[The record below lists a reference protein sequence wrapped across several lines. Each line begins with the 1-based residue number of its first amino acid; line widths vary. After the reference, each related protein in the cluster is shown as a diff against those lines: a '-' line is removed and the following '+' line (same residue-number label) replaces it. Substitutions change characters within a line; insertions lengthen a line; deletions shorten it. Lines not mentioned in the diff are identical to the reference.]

1 MTHKATN
8 GQHPV
13 TVEAMQVDDIPSVLA
28 IDQLSF
34 PLPWSAS
41 SYRYELTQN
50 RNAYFVVALAPEPG
64 PARRA
69 AGGWLAGL
77 AEWLRGE
84 DEPARP
90 PARQVVGYAGFWYIV
105 DEAHIST
112 IAVHPEWR
120 GRGAGEQVLTGLLER
135 ALDLGAVAATLEV
148 RVSNTL
154 AQNLYRKY
162 AFEVVGRRKRY
173 YRDNGED
180 ALLMTAALQPNYRDF
195 MRRRLA
201 ERWANGRR
209 AGARPPASKPRENR

>member
-1 MTHKATN
+1 MSHRATH
-8 GQHPV
+8 GQNRV
-13 TVEAMQVDDIPSVLA
+13 TVEAMQLDDIPSVLA

-50 RNAYFVVALAPEPG
+50 KNSYFVVALARD

-69 AGGWLAGL
+69 ALNGGWLAGL
-77 AEWLRGE
+77 AGWLKGE
-84 DEPARP
+84 DAPAVGSARP
-90 PARQVVGYAGFWYIV
+90 VVGYAGFWYIV

-112 IAVHPEWR
+112 IAVHPDWR
-120 GRGAGEQVLTGLLER
+120 GRGVGERVLAGLLER
-135 ALDLGAVAATLEV
+135 ALDLGATAATLEV
-148 RVSNTL
+148 RLTNTP

-180 ALLMTAALQPNYRDF
+180 ALLMTAALPAGYREF
-195 MRRRLA
+195 LRRQLA
-201 ERWANGRR
+201 ERRANGRR
-209 AGARPPASKPRENR
+209 PAERPAAPKTQGNR